1 MKWVV
6 LMNELIPLMVII
18 PIICALLLNL
28 FHKKDRTVK
37 LLAIFVAIVI
47 PAIPLLAN
55 YGVYFFG
62 GHAPL
67 ISDPTLLSTLPANL
81 QNSTIALFHPAVTYS
96 YEAFQKI
103 FIFILGIVAFFAI
116 FTSLSQNKRVSGPLM
131 FLMFMGTAAVTAIM
145 LSDDIFHMYVFF
157 EIAALAQTGIILTS
171 KSDNNYETALKYMIL
186 GSIGGPLLLLGIGFV
201 LGAVGS
207 VNITDIVYAIS
218 HNLVD
223 PLSPTLLFAFS
234 LIFFGWLYV
243 SGLPPFHT
251 IKSGIY
257 SKALPNSAALLQT
270 FTVITFISIGI
281 AIFRIFSY
289 LPFFK
294 TLIVIFSLLAMILG
308 VTMAIMQTDF
318 RKMIAFLAVGE
329 LGYIGLGFGLATQL
343 SITAGL
349 FQALNEIIVTALL
362 FIGFGTILYLT
373 KTSNTKKLGGMLEHN
388 PIVAIM
394 VLIGGF
400 AMAGVP
406 PLNGFQSKLMIVQAS
421 LDSGFP
427 EISIIAVLV
436 SIVTFMVFMK
446 AYHSIYLKPKPN
458 DLVVSDKSLPKSSIV
473 AIGVLLLICIILG
486 LFPQLATDSISQLA
500 MGLI

>member
-1 MKWVV
+1 
-6 LMNELIPLMVII
+6 MNEYIPLMVII
-18 PIICALLLNL
+18 PIACALLLNL
-28 FHKKDRTVK
+28 FHKKDKTVI
-37 LLAIFVAIVI
+37 LMGIIVAIVLPI
-47 PAIPLLAN
+47 IPLIAN
-55 YGVYFFG
+55 YGLHYFG

-67 ISDPTLLSTLPANL
+67 ITNSTLLATLPTDI
-81 QNSTIALFHPAVTYS
+81 QNSALALFHPAVTYS
-96 YEAFQKI
+96 YEILQKI
-103 FIFILGIVAFFAI
+103 FIFILGIIAFFAI
-116 FTSLSQNKRVSGPLM
+116 FTTLSQNKKVSGPLM
-131 FLMFMGTAAVTAIM
+131 FLMFMGTAAVTAIL

-157 EIAALAQTGIILTS
+157 EIAALTQTGIILTS
-171 KSDNNYETALKYMIL
+171 KTENNYETALKYMIM

-223 PLSPTLLFAFS
+223 PLSPTLLFAFG
-234 LIFFGWLYV
+234 LIFFGWLYT

-251 IKSGIY
+251 IKSAIY
-257 SKALPNSAALLQT
+257 SKALPNASALLQA

-294 TLIVIFSLLAMILG
+294 TLIVIFSLIAMVLG

-318 RKMIAFLAVGE
+318 RRMIAFLAVGE
-329 LGYIGLGFGLATQL
+329 LGYIGLGFGLATKL

-349 FQALNEIIVTALL
+349 FQAVNELVITALL
-362 FIGFGTILYLT
+362 FIGFGTVLYLT
-373 KTSNTKKLGGMLEHN
+373 KISDTRKLGGMIQHN
-388 PIVAIM
+388 SIVAIM

-406 PLNGFQSKLMIVQAS
+406 PLNGFQSKLMIIQAS
-421 LDSGFP
+421 LESGFP

-458 DLVVSDKSLPKSSIV
+458 DLVVADELVPRSSIA
-473 AIGVLLLICIILG
+473 AIAILLIICIVLG
-486 LFPQLATDSISQLA
+486 LFPQLVTDGISQFA

>member
-1 MKWVV
+1 
-6 LMNELIPLMVII
+6 MNEFIPLMIII
-18 PIICALLLNL
+18 PIVCGLLLNL
-28 FHKKDRTVK
+28 FHKKDKTVTII
-37 LLAIFVAIVI
+37 AIIVALVL
-47 PAIPLLAN
+47 PAIPLIVN
-55 YGVYFFG
+55 YGLHYFG
-62 GHAPL
+62 GHAPI
-67 ISDPTLLSTLPANL
+67 ISNSTLLSTLPSDI
-81 QNSTIALFHPAVTYS
+81 QNSALALFHPAVTYS
-96 YEAFQKI
+96 YGALQKL

-116 FTSLSQNKRVSGPLM
+116 FTSLCQNKKVSGPLM
-131 FLMFMGTAAVTAIM
+131 FLMFMGTAAVTAIL
-145 LSDDIFHMYVFF
+145 LSDDIFHMYIFF
-157 EIAALAQTGIILTS
+157 EIAALTQAGIILTS
-171 KSDNNYETALKYMIL
+171 KTDHNYETALKYMIL
-186 GSIGGPLLLLGIGFV
+186 GSVGGPLLLLGMGFV
-201 LGAVGS
+201 LGVVGS

-223 PLSPTLLFAFS
+223 PFSPTLLFAFG
-234 LIFFGWLYV
+234 LIFFGWLYT

-257 SKALPNSAALLQT
+257 SKALPNASALLQA

-294 TLIVIFSLLAMILG
+294 TLIIIFSLSAMVLG

-318 RKMIAFLAVGE
+318 RRMIGFLAVGE

-349 FQALNEIIVTALL
+349 FQALNEIIITGLL
-362 FIGFGTILYLT
+362 FIGFGTVLYLT
-373 KTSNTKKLGGMLEHN
+373 KTSDTRKLGGMIEHN
-388 PIVAIM
+388 SIVAIM

-406 PLNGFQSKLMIVQAS
+406 PLNGFQSKLMIIQAS
-421 LDSGFP
+421 LNAGYP

-458 DLVVSDKSLPKSSIV
+458 DLVVADKLVPRSSIA
-473 AIGVLLLICIILG
+473 AIAILLLICIVLG
-486 LFPQLATDSISQLA
+486 LFPNLATDNISQFV

>member
-1 MKWVV
+1 
-6 LMNELIPLMVII
+6 MNEFIPLMVII
-18 PIICALLLNL
+18 PIACALLLNL
-28 FHKKDRTVK
+28 FHKKDKTVI
-37 LLAIFVAIVI
+37 LMGIIVAIVLPI
-47 PAIPLLAN
+47 IPLIAN
-55 YGVYFFG
+55 YGLHYFG

-67 ISDPTLLSTLPANL
+67 ITNSTLLSTLPSTI
-81 QNSTIALFHPAVTYS
+81 QNSALALFHPAVTYS
-96 YEAFQKI
+96 YGALQKI
-103 FIFILGIVAFFAI
+103 FIFILGIIAFFAI
-116 FTSLSQNKRVSGPLM
+116 FNSLSQNKKVSGPLM
-131 FLMFMGTAAVTAIM
+131 FLMFMGTAAVTAIL
-145 LSDDIFHMYVFF
+145 LSDDIFHMYIFF
-157 EIAALAQTGIILTS
+157 EISALTQTGIILTS
-171 KSDNNYETALKYMIL
+171 KTENNYETALKYMIL

-223 PLSPTLLFAFS
+223 PLSPTLLFAFG
-234 LIFFGWLYV
+234 LIFFGWLYT

-251 IKSGIY
+251 IKSGVY
-257 SKALPNSAALLQT
+257 SKALPNASVLLQA
-270 FTVITFISIGI
+270 FTVIIFIAIGI

-294 TLIVIFSLLAMILG
+294 TLIVVFSLIAMVLG

-318 RKMIAFLAVGE
+318 RRMIAFLAVGE
-329 LGYIGLGFGLATQL
+329 LGYIGLGFGLATKL

-349 FQALNEIIVTALL
+349 FQAVNELVITALL

-373 KTSNTKKLGGMLEHN
+373 KISDTRKLGGMIQHN
-388 PIVAIM
+388 SIVAIM

-406 PLNGFQSKLMIVQAS
+406 PLNGFQSKLMIIQAS
-421 LDSGFP
+421 LQSGFP
-427 EISIIAVLV
+427 EISIIAILV

-458 DLVVSDKSLPKSSIV
+458 DLVGADKLVPRSSIA
-473 AIGVLLLICIILG
+473 AIAILLIICIVLG
-486 LFPQLATDSISQLA
+486 LFPHLVTDNISQFA

>member
-1 MKWVV
+1 
-6 LMNELIPLMVII
+6 MNDLIPLMVII
-18 PIICALLLNL
+18 PITCALLLNL
-28 FHKKDRTVK
+28 FHKKDKTVII
-37 LLAIFVAIVI
+37 LALIVAIVLPLI
-47 PAIPLLAN
+47 PIFAN
-55 YGVYFFG
+55 YGLYYFG

-67 ISDPTLLSTLPANL
+67 ITNPTLLSSLPSSIA
-81 QNSTIALFHPAVTYS
+81 NSTLAIFHPAVTYS
-96 YEAFQKI
+96 YGALQKL

-116 FTSLSQNKRVSGPLM
+116 FTSLNQNKKISGPFM

-145 LSDDIFHMYVFF
+145 LSDDIFHIYIFF

-171 KSDNNYETALKYMIL
+171 ATENNYETALKYLIL
-186 GSIGGPLLLLGIGFV
+186 GSIGGPLLLLGIGFI

-223 PLSPTLLFAFS
+223 PLSPTFLFAFA
-234 LIFFGWLYV
+234 LIFFGWLYA

-251 IKSGIY
+251 IKSSIY
-257 SKALPNSAALLQT
+257 SKALPNSTALIQV

-281 AIFRIFSY
+281 VIFRIFHY
-289 LPFFK
+289 LPFFE
-294 TLIVIFSLLAMILG
+294 TLIVLFSLVAMVLG

-318 RKMIAFLAVGE
+318 RRMLGFLAVGE

-343 SITAGL
+343 SLTAGL
-349 FQALNEIIVTALL
+349 FQALNEIIITALL

-373 KTSNTKKLGGMLEHN
+373 NISDTRKLGGMIEYN

-394 VLIGGF
+394 VLLGGF

-421 LDSGFP
+421 LNSGFP

-436 SIVTFMVFMK
+436 SIVTFMVFVK
-446 AYHSIYLKPKPN
+446 AFHSIYLKPKPN
-458 DLVVSDKSLPKSSIV
+458 NLKVIDKPIPKSSIISV
-473 AIGVLLLICIILG
+473 SILLIICLILG
-486 LFPQLATDSISQLA
+486 LFPQLATDTISQFV

>member
-1 MKWVV
+1 MGTIVAIV
-6 LMNELIPLMVII
+6 LPLIPLI
-18 PIICALLLNL
+18 
-28 FHKKDRTVK
+28 
-37 LLAIFVAIVI
+37 
-47 PAIPLLAN
+47 AN
-55 YGVYFFG
+55 YGLHYFG

-67 ISDPTLLSTLPANL
+67 ITNSTLLATLPADI
-81 QNSTIALFHPAVTYS
+81 QNSALTLFHPAVTYS
-96 YEAFQKI
+96 YQLLQKI
-103 FIFILGIVAFFAI
+103 FIFILGIIGFFAI
-116 FTSLSQNKRVSGPLM
+116 FTSLSQNRKVSGPLM
-131 FLMFMGTAAVTAIM
+131 FLMFMGIAAVIAIL
-145 LSDDIFHMYVFF
+145 LSDDIFHMYIFF
-157 EIAALAQTGIILTS
+157 EIAALTQTGIILTS
-171 KSDNNYETALKYMIL
+171 KTEDNYEIALKYMIL

-223 PLSPTLLFAFS
+223 PLSPTLLFAFG
-234 LIFFGWLYV
+234 LIFFGWLYT

-251 IKSGIY
+251 IKSAIY
-257 SKALPNSAALLQT
+257 SKALPNSAALLQA

-294 TLIVIFSLLAMILG
+294 TLIVIFSLIAMVLG

-318 RKMIAFLAVGE
+318 RRMIAFLAVGE
-329 LGYIGLGFGLATQL
+329 LGYIGLGFGLATKL

-349 FQALNEIIVTALL
+349 FQAVNELVITALL
-362 FIGFGTILYLT
+362 FIGFGTVLYLT
-373 KTSNTKKLGGMLEHN
+373 KTSDTRKLGGMIQYN

-406 PLNGFQSKLMIVQAS
+406 PLNGFQSKLMIIQAS
-421 LDSGFP
+421 LESGFP

-436 SIVTFMVFMK
+436 SIVTFMVFMR
-446 AYHSIYLKPKPN
+446 AYQSVYLKPKPN
-458 DLVVSDKSLPKSSIV
+458 DLLVSDKLVPRSSIASI
-473 AIGVLLLICIILG
+473 AILLIICIVLG
-486 LFPQLATDSISQLA
+486 LFPQLVTDGISQFA
-500 MGLI
+500 VGLI